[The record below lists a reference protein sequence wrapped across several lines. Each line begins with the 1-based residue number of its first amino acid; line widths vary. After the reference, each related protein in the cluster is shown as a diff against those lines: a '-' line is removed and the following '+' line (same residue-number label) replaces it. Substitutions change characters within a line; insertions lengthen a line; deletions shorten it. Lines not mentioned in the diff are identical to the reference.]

1 MPCCDSYFYPLY
13 CVVSDLS
20 KWRLLSFISGNYF
33 WIIYL
38 ISFYPIC
45 SVLYFSSCCFWDDK
59 FPGLVLIFEVCFL
72 FHISVLFVFWYI
84 NFIFQASMAFMIST
98 IIFNFSRDFFWF
110 SEIFIA
116 SYKYGCNIFSYFIED
131 INANIFIF
139 QLKFTLLS
147 KLPLFLLSCLFFYL
161 FIMVPFMLD
170 IFFKCL

>member
-1 MPCCDSYFYPLY
+1 
-13 CVVSDLS
+13 
-20 KWRLLSFISGNYF
+20 
-33 WIIYL
+33 
-38 ISFYPIC
+38 
-45 SVLYFSSCCFWDDK
+45 
-59 FPGLVLIFEVCFL
+59 
-72 FHISVLFVFWYI
+72 
-84 NFIFQASMAFMIST
+84 MAFMIST